1 MAEGTGAQPVW
12 FRKQAEG
19 KMFERRECD
28 RCGVRFNFGARP
40 RVTRVPTC
48 PACGSLGSHPQAA

>member
-1 MAEGTGAQPVW
+1 MAEETGAQPVW

-28 RCGVRFNFGARP
+28 RCGVRFNFGASV
-40 RVTRVPTC
+40 RVTRVPRC
-48 PACGSLGSHPQAA
+48 PACGSLGSHTRAA